1 MPGLPSL
8 CTLTLYHLL
17 SWFTMPVASAITPS
31 DKIMVAMSI
40 VFRLR
45 RVTVVHLPA
54 LSTSALSKP
63 HLNSTL
69 AIELG

>member
-1 MPGLPSL
+1 
-8 CTLTLYHLL
+8 
-17 SWFTMPVASAITPS
+17 MPVASAITPS